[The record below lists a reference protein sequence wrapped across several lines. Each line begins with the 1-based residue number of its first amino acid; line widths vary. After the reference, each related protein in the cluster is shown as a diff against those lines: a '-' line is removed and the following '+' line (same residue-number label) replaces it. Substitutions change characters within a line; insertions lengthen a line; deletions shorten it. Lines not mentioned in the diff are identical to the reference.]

1 MTPSKPPVNQ
11 IQWHIVAFVCVMLV
25 LIAVMADCNG
35 KRAVGLAARYN
46 QGGEKWVATH
56 YCNCKVCTGKNPGD
70 KAYGITASGKKARDG
85 YIACNW
91 LPIGTLVIIDGKP
104 YRVMDR
110 GAKSEFGDKKHHLK
124 RVDIWMS
131 SHKKALQYGRKTVTV
146 SIPGDKK
153 P

>member
-11 IQWHIVAFVCVMLV
+11 IQWHIVAFVIVMLV

-35 KRAVGLAARYN
+35 KRAVGLAVIAPE
-46 QGGEKWVATH
+46 QWTATA
-56 YCNCKVCTGKNPGD
+56 YCSCRECCGKSD
-70 KAYGITASGKKARDG
+70 GITASGKKARDG